1 LPYLVRSYECVAH
14 ELARYIAAGY
24 RTLILDIPPN
34 QEELAHI
41 NMVLT
46 KAIKE
51 AQNGGI
57 LTTISDQAG

>member
-1 LPYLVRSYECVAH
+1 
-14 ELARYIAAGY
+14 
-24 RTLILDIPPN
+24 
-34 QEELAHI
+34 LAHI

-57 LTTISDQAG
+57 VTAISDQTS